1 MTEETYATS
10 KLREVL
16 TATPEE
22 AVPARKAFELLAAA
36 TVGHRISRYGTKYLL
51 VPAMSAL
58 GDTTGVTALKDYS
71 DPISRGIAGGVSA
84 LLLFVLRGKWSRAI
98 DWGVLFENVE
108 ASIDY
113 IESIVA
119 GSV

>member
-36 TVGHRISRYGTKYLL
+36 TVGHRISKYGLIPTI
-51 VPAMSAL
+51 SAL
-58 GDTTGVTALKDYS
+58 GETTGVTALKDYS

>member
-1 MTEETYATS
+1 MAESYAEY
-10 KLREVL
+10 KLKEIL
-16 TATPEE
+16 SATPEE
-22 AVPARKAFELLAAA
+22 VAPVRKSFELLAGA
-36 TVGHRISRYGTKYLL
+36 TVGHRISKYGLIPTI
-51 VPAMSAL
+51 SAL
-58 GDTTGVTALKDYS
+58 GETTGVTALKDYS